1 MSNVYSLVQ
10 DRFGMGTEAMEVL
23 QEKAQRISVLS
34 GFIAR
39 KVFEKQALNMSA
51 SEIQDT
57 ALITR
62 TVHPENE
69 GIYNG
74 KEPFDPAKNRAR
86 GDYSLKVAEERGVE
100 LIDVQKAVVKGE
112 GGLIEGRIIKL
123 AETIIAV
130 QYKRVQRG
138 VEKEAITDSATI
150 MSELLSDD
158 RIDAE
163 LVKEIIGE
171 QALEQL
177 ISAEKQAVP
186 QKESEKTER
195 KSNFEH

>member
-39 KVFEKQALNMSA
+39 AVFEKQALNMSA

-100 LIDVQKAVVKGE
+100 LTDVQKAVVKGE

-138 VEKEAITDSATI
+138 VEKEAITDSSTI
-150 MSELLSDD
+150 MAELLSDD

-177 ISAEKQAVP
+177 IGAEKRAVP
-186 QKESEKTER
+186 QKETAKKER
-195 KSNFEH
+195 KSSFEH

>member
-39 KVFEKQALNMSA
+39 AVFEKQALNMSA

-74 KEPFDPAKNRAR
+74 KEPFDPAKNKAR

-100 LIDVQKAVVKGE
+100 LNDIQKAVVKGE

-130 QYKRVQRG
+130 QYKRMQRG
-138 VEKEAITDSATI
+138 VEKEAITDSASI
-150 MSELLSDD
+150 MAELLSDD

-163 LVKEIIGE
+163 LVREIIGE

-177 ISAEKQAVP
+177 IGAEKRAVP
-186 QKESEKTER
+186 QKGTEKSER
-195 KSNFEH
+195 KSDFEH

>member
-39 KVFEKQALNMSA
+39 AVFEKQALNMSA

-86 GDYSLKVAEERGVE
+86 GDYSLKVAEERGVK
-100 LIDVQKAVVKGE
+100 LTDVQKAVIKGE

-130 QYKRVQRG
+130 QYKRMQRG
-138 VEKEAITDSATI
+138 IEKEAITDSASI
-150 MSELLSDD
+150 MAELLSDD

-163 LVKEIIGE
+163 LVREIIGE

-177 ISAEKQAVP
+177 IGAEKRAVP
-186 QKESEKTER
+186 QKETVKEER
-195 KSNFEH
+195 KSSFEH